1 MKLVLQKR
9 IKFIKNKKNDPDE
22 YYYDYVQLEIE
33 TFRWLRNHEFEYVKV
48 NGARWLK
55 LDDYEEI
62 VGLGL

>member
-9 IKFIKNKKNDPDE
+9 IKFIKMNENDPDE

-48 NGARWLK
+48 NGNRWLK